1 MAAWEAMADEGWT
14 HFAEDIHGDS
24 ISAQLEAH
32 YKAKRELRFQC
43 QFTVRGR
50 LGRSTRTSI
59 ASYKI
64 DWETYEQINTK
75 SNKRRQIRRVARP
88 GLGGAVSGLG
98 GGRGSITATVA
109 GAATMASRGS
119 ISSPGTKGG
128 PVVTGKLGTFC
139 EEGFDAAA
147 TATNFFEVHDAS
159 QSEAYCSGLL
169 DLRRSADEQLQDA
182 VCNNYRPFL
191 IATERIAEV
200 EGELNALTS
209 TLKQLQGAMHELGQ
223 SRVELGGLGR
233 GVGATASTP
242 LTHARPSAFSGGA
255 AGGGAVD
262 ASAGGAADA
271 TPAAPAHQTLGKSL
285 WQKVRNAHAASKD
298 AEAGGGG
305 AGGGSTRLLDLAV
318 VPAEIL
324 AVPEELEEEIR

>member
-1 MAAWEAMADEGWT
+1 MAGWEALSNEGWT
-14 HFAEDIHGDS
+14 SFGEDIHGDS
-24 ISAQLEAH
+24 ISEQLEEN
-32 YKAKRELRFQC
+32 YKAKKELRFQC

-50 LGRSTRTSI
+50 LGRSTKTSVT
-59 ASYKI
+59 SYKI
-64 DWETYEQINTK
+64 DWETYEQVNRKT
-75 SNKRRQIRRVARP
+75 NKRRQIRRAARP

-98 GGRGSITATVA
+98 GGRGSITEAVA
-109 GAATMASRGS
+109 GAATMAHRGS
-119 ISSPGTKGG
+119 ITSPGSRGT
-128 PVVTGKLGTFC
+128 PVVTGKLGAFC
-139 EEGFDAAA
+139 QEDFDAAA
-147 TATNFFEVHDAS
+147 TAANFFEVHDAS

-223 SRVELGGLGR
+223 SRVDLGGTGRALGS
-233 GVGATASTP
+233 TASTP
-242 LTHARPSAFSGGA
+242 LARAPPS
-255 AGGGAVD
+255 V
-262 ASAGGAADA
+262 SAGGAASGTSGASAGAMADA
-271 TPAAPAHQTLGKSL
+271 TPAAPANPTLGKSL

-298 AEAGGGG
+298 AAAGGGG
-305 AGGGSTRLLDLAV
+305 AGVGSTRLLDLAV

-324 AVPEELEEEIR
+324 AAPEELDEEIR